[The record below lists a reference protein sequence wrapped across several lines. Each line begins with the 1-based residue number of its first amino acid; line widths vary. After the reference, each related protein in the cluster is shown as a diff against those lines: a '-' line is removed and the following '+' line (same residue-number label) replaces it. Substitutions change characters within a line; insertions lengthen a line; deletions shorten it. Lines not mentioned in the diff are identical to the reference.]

1 MRSWIYSSAEV
12 CSPLHC
18 RRYPVIVVLA
28 VFLVLEGC
36 SIRQYAVTTIG
47 DVLASGGSLY
57 ESDEDIV
64 LIGDALPFSL
74 KLLESLLAES
84 PHHRGLLLSATRG
97 FVLYA
102 YAYVYDEAEH
112 LAQEDVHRARA
123 LRDRARRLYLR
134 AVRYA
139 LRALA
144 HAYPGFAE
152 QLSSQPHV
160 AVQKIGMDTLDRDV
174 PFLYWTAVALGLA
187 ISVSKHEP
195 SMLARLPEV
204 EALLDRAMVLHEAW
218 NAGALHEFK
227 ITWMAAQGARGDPQE
242 IRRHYE
248 RALTLSQGR
257 RASIHVAYAEAV
269 ALPNQD
275 RMAFMALMHKALA
288 VDLEADPEHRLL
300 NMIAQRRAR
309 WLLERVDELFL

>member
-112 LAQEDVHRARA
+112 LA
-123 LRDRARRLYLR
+123 
-134 AVRYA
+134 
-139 LRALA
+139 
-144 HAYPGFAE
+144 
-152 QLSSQPHV
+152 
-160 AVQKIGMDTLDRDV
+160 
-174 PFLYWTAVALGLA
+174 
-187 ISVSKHEP
+187 
-195 SMLARLPEV
+195 
-204 EALLDRAMVLHEAW
+204 
-218 NAGALHEFK
+218 
-227 ITWMAAQGARGDPQE
+227 
-242 IRRHYE
+242 
-248 RALTLSQGR
+248 
-257 RASIHVAYAEAV
+257 
-269 ALPNQD
+269 
-275 RMAFMALMHKALA
+275 
-288 VDLEADPEHRLL
+288 
-300 NMIAQRRAR
+300 
-309 WLLERVDELFL
+309 